1 MSETPKGE
9 KPKERKKLTYAE
21 TRVEKR
27 EEPLKISLPVG
38 DDLEMDIEYNEVTG
52 AVIESLELKARREAL
67 RDGEVDSILKEELLS
82 PMIWDKV
89 MVTYLGQPWS
99 EKVRRSIRSKEYT
112 VLNKFIM
119 ELVAGKQ

>member
-67 RDGEVDSILKEELLS
+67 RDGKVDDILKEELLS

>member
-27 EEPLKISLPVG
+27 KEPLKISLPVG

-67 RDGEVDSILKEELLS
+67 RDGEVDDILKEELLS

>member
-52 AVIESLELKARREAL
+52 AVVESLELKARREAL
-67 RDGEVDSILKEELLS
+67 RDGEVDDILKEELLS